1 VLGCAGLPIGL
12 GSPAEPPL
20 DELTVRIGYTP
31 RPLLDES
38 RVVPRGAATRQQRLV
53 DLFDWAG
60 CGEIEAGKRRGWV
73 TCRLAGTTEST
84 IVVSAPFGRRG
95 SQDRRD
101 AWMSAA
107 LLPSLYRSIQAVER
121 HHSYVFLAYDEPPPD
136 TSDLQPAPFPSDA
149 LSDDVYDH
157 LVASVGVQRVRFK
170 RAGVWRA
177 GADPYLYRDFV
188 SVSKSLE
195 IPTSRIR
202 SKGKAPHTSNTPTI
216 LIGIIDQWIGEYLD
230 SFRLVAAYLGYLDQ
244 TIPIRGE
251 MHASKLDAMSP

>member
-1 VLGCAGLPIGL
+1 
-12 GSPAEPPL
+12 
-20 DELTVRIGYTP
+20 VRIGYTP

-38 RVVPRGAATRQQRLV
+38 RVVPRGGEARRQRLV
-53 DLFDWAG
+53 DLFAWAG
-60 CGEIEAGKRRGWV
+60 CEEIEAEERVGWRPGWV
-73 TCRLAGTTEST
+73 TCRLAGASEST

-95 SQDRRD
+95 ARDRRD
-101 AWMSAA
+101 AWMGAA
-107 LLPSLYRSIQAVER
+107 LLPSLYRSIRAVER
-121 HHSYVFLAYDEPPPD
+121 HHTYVFLAYDEPPPD
-136 TSDLQPAPFPSDA
+136 ASDLQPASFPSHA
-149 LSDDVYDH
+149 LSDSVFDH

-202 SKGKAPHTSNTPTI
+202 SQGSAPQTSNTPTI
-216 LIGIIDQWIGEYLD
+216 SIGIIDHWIGEYLD

-251 MHASKLDAMSP
+251 MHASKSDAMSP